1 MGYVASPVPH
11 GAGCADCAT
20 GSQMPDTI
28 LVVDDYEANR
38 RGLGDL
44 LTTRGYR
51 VLLAANGTEALQSIA
66 QQSPDCVLLD
76 CVMPGGP
83 SGVEVCAQVKRN
95 PATYLVPVILV
106 SAASDRELRLAGLE
120 AGADDFLAKPI
131 DVGELYARV
140 RTLLRF
146 KRITD
151 DLESAEAVFVSLAR
165 MIEARDA
172 STNGHCERLAHYA
185 VALGESLSLEKEDL
199 DALSRGAFMHDIGK
213 IGIPD
218 HVLLKPGKLTRP
230 EYELMKTHTIIGDE
244 LCCTIRSFD
253 AVRPIVRS
261 HHERLDGRGYPD
273 GLSGEQIPLL
283 ARIVSV
289 VDVFDALTTERPYR
303 RALPATKAYE
313 MLRENAQ
320 SGGCETALVELFIRL
335 HQGRPLLPAAIEPTR
350 ILSVPAMR
358 RAVLAAGPR
367 RKRPVDRSV
376 RA

>member
-1 MGYVASPVPH
+1 
-11 GAGCADCAT
+11 
-20 GSQMPDTI
+20 MPDTI

-44 LTTRGYR
+44 LTARGYQ
-51 VLLAANGTEALQSIA
+51 VVLAANGTEALQVIGR
-66 QQSPDCVLLD
+66 QPPDCVLLD

-83 SGVEVCAQVKRN
+83 SGVEVCAEVKRN
-95 PATYLVPVILV
+95 PATYLVPVVLV

-165 MIEARDA
+165 MIEARDV

-185 VALGESLSLEKEDL
+185 VALGESLALDKDDL
-199 DALSRGAFMHDIGK
+199 DSLSRGAFMHDIGK

-218 HVLLKPGKLTRP
+218 HVLLKRGKLTRP
-230 EYELMKTHTIIGDE
+230 EYDLMKTHTVIGDE
-244 LCCTIRSFD
+244 LCRTIRSFD

-273 GLSGEQIPLL
+273 GLSGDQIPLL

-303 RALPATKAYE
+303 RALPVIKAYE
-313 MLRENAQ
+313 MLRDNARD
-320 SGGCETALVELFIRL
+320 GGCETALVELFISL
-335 HQGRPLLPAAIEPTR
+335 HDGRPLLPAGVEPR
-350 ILSVPAMR
+350 SLELPATR
-358 RAVLAAGPR
+358 RAALASYAQN
-367 RKRPVDRSV
+367 KRPVDRSL

>member
-1 MGYVASPVPH
+1 MS
-11 GAGCADCAT
+11 
-20 GSQMPDTI
+20 DTI

-44 LTTRGYR
+44 LEARGYR
-51 VLLAANGTEALQSIA
+51 VLLAANGTEALQLIA
-66 QQSPDCVLLD
+66 QRSPDCVLLD

-151 DLESAEAVFVSLAR
+151 DLESAEAMFVSLAR

-172 STNGHCERLAHYA
+172 STNGHCERLAQYA
-185 VALGESLSLEKEDL
+185 VALGKSLSLEKEDL
-199 DALSRGAFMHDIGK
+199 DALSRGAFMHDVGK

-218 HVLLKPGKLTRP
+218 HVLLKRGKLTRL
-230 EYELMKTHTIIGDE
+230 EYEVMKTHTVIGDE
-244 LCCTIRSFD
+244 LCRTIRSFD
-253 AVRPIVRS
+253 TVRPIVRS

-283 ARIVSV
+283 ARIVTV
-289 VDVFDALTTERPYR
+289 VDVFDALTTARPYR
-303 RALPATKAYE
+303 RALPVPTAYE
-313 MLRENAQ
+313 MLRDNAR
-320 SGGCETALVELFIRL
+320 SGGCETALVELFVSL
-335 HQGRPLLPAAIEPTR
+335 HQGLPLQPAAIAPPRT
-350 ILSVPAMR
+350 LPVPVMR
-358 RAVLAAGPR
+358 RAGLAGGL
-367 RKRPVDRSV
+367 RKGRPEDRSL